1 MNIFG
6 VKGKRYFS
14 PLHWPF
20 KSNYNQM
27 NRIVLQLCI
36 IMFVSISACHS
47 KQEQKSEAGK
57 YPVTTPLVID
67 TSFTKEYVA
76 EIQSLQ
82 NIEIRAKVK
91 GYIESIHADEGQLV
105 KAGQILFTIRPKE
118 YEAELLKTKA
128 NRKTAELEMQ
138 NVKKLTE
145 KNIVSQTELD
155 VAEAKLEEA
164 KAEEGLAELYV
175 SYTKVTAPFSGTI
188 DRLKFKVGSL
198 IDEGT
203 LLTTLSDNKEVFAY
217 FNFSETEYLNYQ
229 SRTIDKGKNIASL
242 ILANNQL
249 HPYPGIIE
257 TVAGEFDKNTGSI
270 ALRAKFPNP
279 NLLLKQGE
287 TGKVQLKTDLK
298 NALIIP
304 QKSTFEVQDRIYVY
318 VVDKNNVVQAR
329 NISIRQKISNLYVI
343 ESGLSESDTFLL
355 EGIQNVKEDEKI
367 QSVLI
372 PAKQAI
378 ASAAN

>member
-1 MNIFG
+1 MT
-6 VKGKRYFS
+6 
-14 PLHWPF
+14 
-20 KSNYNQM
+20 
-27 NRIVLQLCI
+27 RIVLLLCLVAL
-36 IMFVSISACHS
+36 VSLSACHS
-47 KQEQKSEAGK
+47 KPEQKSEAGK
-57 YPVTTPLVID
+57 YPVTTPFVMD
-67 TSFTKEYVA
+67 TAFTKEYVA
-76 EIQSLQ
+76 DIQSLQ

-91 GYIESIHADEGQLV
+91 GYIESIHVDEGQLV

-118 YEAELLKTKA
+118 YEAELLKAKS

-138 NVKKLTE
+138 NVRKLTE

-175 SYTKVTAPFSGTI
+175 SYTQVKAPFNGTI

-203 LLTTLSDNKEVFAY
+203 LLTTLSDNKEVYAY
-217 FNFSETEYLNYQ
+217 FNLSELEYLDYQ
-229 SRTIDKGKNIASL
+229 SQTIDKEKKSASL

-249 HPYPGIIE
+249 HPYPGMVE
-257 TVAGEFDKNTGSI
+257 AVAGEFDKNSGSI
-270 ALRAKFPNP
+270 AFRAKFPNP
-279 NLLLKQGE
+279 DLLLKNGE

-304 QKSTFEVQDRIYVY
+304 QKSTFEMQNRIYVY

-329 NISIRQKISNLYVI
+329 NISIKQKIPNLYVI
-343 ESGLSESDTFLL
+343 ESGLSANDTFLL
-355 EGIQNVKEDEKI
+355 EGIQSVKEDEKI
-367 QSVLI
+367 QSVFI
-372 PAKQAI
+372 AARQAI
-378 ASAAN
+378 NSSAN

>member
-1 MNIFG
+1 MTRNVFLLMLLALLA
-6 VKGKRYFS
+6 F
-14 PLHWPF
+14 
-20 KSNYNQM
+20 
-27 NRIVLQLCI
+27 
-36 IMFVSISACHS
+36 SACHS

-91 GYIESIHADEGQLV
+91 GYIESIHVDEGQQV

-118 YEAELLKTKA
+118 YEAELLKAKA
-128 NRKTAELEMQ
+128 NLKTAELEMQ

-155 VAEAKLEEA
+155 AAEAKLEEA
-164 KAEEGLAELYV
+164 KAEEGLAALYV
-175 SYTKVTAPFSGTI
+175 SYTQVKAPFTGTI

-203 LLTTLSDNKEVFAY
+203 LLTTLSDNKEVYAY
-217 FNFSETEYLNYQ
+217 FNLPESEYLDYQ
-229 SRTIDKGKNIASL
+229 SQTKARGGNAASL
-242 ILANNQL
+242 VLANNQP
-249 HPYPGIIE
+249 HPYPGVVE
-257 TVAGEFDKNTGSI
+257 AVAGEFDKNTGSI
-270 ALRAKFPNP
+270 AFRAKFPNP
-279 NLLLKQGE
+279 DLLLKQGE
-287 TGKVQLKTDLK
+287 TGKLQLKADIK
-298 NALIIP
+298 NALIVP
-304 QKSTFEVQDRIYVY
+304 QKSTFEVQDRFYVY
-318 VVDKNNVVQAR
+318 VVDKNSVVQAR
-329 NISIRQKISNLYVI
+329 NITIKQKITNLYVI
-343 ESGLSESDTFLL
+343 EKGLSVNETILL
-355 EGIQNVKEDEKI
+355 EGIQSVKEDEKI
-367 QSVLI
+367 QTVFI

>member
-1 MNIFG
+1 
-6 VKGKRYFS
+6 
-14 PLHWPF
+14 
-20 KSNYNQM
+20 M
-27 NRIVLQLCI
+27 NRIVLLLFFI
-36 IMFVSISACHS
+36 TLVSFSACHS
-47 KQEQKSEAGK
+47 KQEQTSEAGK
-57 YPVTTPLVID
+57 YPVTTALVSD

-82 NIEIRAKVK
+82 NIEIRAKIK
-91 GYIESIHADEGQLV
+91 GYIESIQVDEGQLV
-105 KAGQILFTIRPKE
+105 KTGQILFTIGPKE
-118 YEAELLKTKA
+118 YEAELLKAKA

-138 NVKKLTE
+138 NIKKLTE

-175 SYTKVTAPFSGTI
+175 SYTKVIAPFSGTI

-217 FNFSETEYLNYQ
+217 FNLSESEYLDYK

-242 ILANNQL
+242 VLANNQPHL
-249 HPYPGIIE
+249 YPGVVE
-257 TVAGEFDKNTGSI
+257 AVAGEFDKNTGSI
-270 ALRAKFPNP
+270 AFRAKFPNP
-279 NLLLKQGE
+279 DLLLKQGE

-304 QKSTFEVQDRIYVY
+304 QKATFEVQDRIYVY

-329 NISIRQKISNLYVI
+329 NISIKQKIPNLYVI
-343 ESGLSESDTFLL
+343 ESGLSASDTFLL

-367 QSVLI
+367 QSVII

-378 ASAAN
+378 TSASN

>member
-1 MNIFG
+1 
-6 VKGKRYFS
+6 
-14 PLHWPF
+14 
-20 KSNYNQM
+20 M
-27 NRIVLQLCI
+27 NRIVLLLCLI
-36 IMFVSISACHS
+36 LIVSFSACHS
-47 KQEQKSEAGK
+47 KQEQTSEAGK
-57 YPVTTPLVID
+57 FPVTTPLVID
-67 TSFTKEYVA
+67 TSFIKEYVA

-91 GYIESIHADEGQLV
+91 GYIESIHVDEGQLI

-118 YEAELLKTKA
+118 YEAELLKAKA
-128 NRKTAELEMQ
+128 NRKTAELEVQ
-138 NVKKLTE
+138 NIKKLTVN
-145 KNIVSQTELD
+145 NIVSQTELD
-155 VAEAKLEEA
+155 VAEAKLEEV

-175 SYTKVTAPFSGTI
+175 SYTQIKAPFSGMI

-203 LLTTLSDNKEVFAY
+203 LLTTLSDNKEVYAY
-217 FNFSETEYLNYQ
+217 FNLSESEYLDYQ

-249 HPYPGIIE
+249 HHYPGVVE
-257 TVAGEFDKNTGSI
+257 AVAGEFDKNTGSI
-270 ALRAKFPNP
+270 AFRAKFPNP
-279 NLLLKQGE
+279 DLLLKQGE

-318 VVDKNNVVQAR
+318 VVNKDNVVQAR
-329 NISIRQKISNLYVI
+329 NISVRQKITNLYVI
-343 ESGLSESDTFLL
+343 ESGLLQSETFLL

-367 QSVLI
+367 QSVVI

-378 ASAAN
+378 TSAAN